1 VRKLGFTFKSRDQMA
16 ITGARIELRT
26 LTAVT
31 VCRAASGP
39 PKAMRTLYLLRH
51 AKSSWSDPT
60 LPDRE
65 RPLAPRG
72 RRDAQRVG
80 EYLVRL
86 AIVPDLVLCSAARR
100 AGETLELVQTALG
113 PTTSVLLEPQLYAAS
128 ADRLL
133 DRLRVVPDGVASVLV
148 IGHNPGLQNLALL
161 LASAGADLERLE
173 AKFPTAALATL
184 ALPKATWGQLSPA
197 DALLDA
203 FVAPKQLRRA

>member
-1 VRKLGFTFKSRDQMA
+1 
-16 ITGARIELRT
+16 
-26 LTAVT
+26 
-31 VCRAASGP
+31 
-39 PKAMRTLYLLRH
+39 MRTLFLLRH

-80 EYLVRL
+80 EHLVRL
-86 AIVPDLVLCSAARR
+86 AIVPDLVLCSSARR
-100 AGETLELVQTALG
+100 AGETLELVQTALW

-128 ADRLL
+128 ADHLL

-148 IGHNPGLQNLALL
+148 IGHNPGLQDLALR

-184 ALPKATWGQLSPA
+184 ALPKATWSQLSRA
-197 DALLDA
+197 DAVLDA